1 MGGLLSCG
9 DMAELAERR
18 SLVRPASV
26 GGTVDLGSKAAC
38 KSRPTDV
45 RLSTVV
51 GGLLSHGDMA
61 KLA

>member
-1 MGGLLSCG
+1 MSTVVGGLLSCG

-38 KSRPTDV
+38 KSRTTDV
-45 RLSTVV
+45 R
-51 GGLLSHGDMA
+51 
-61 KLA
+61 